1 VEFRPTFAK
10 ERSPPFVIRL
20 PRPSTREGGVFDAS
34 QGVQSGTLLKLSQT
48 MLRTFSLPAVT
59 EIEARC
65 SFSSASP
72 IYQLRFVIHHIRAQI
87 GNPHTG
93 R

>member
-1 VEFRPTFAK
+1 M
-10 ERSPPFVIRL
+10 
-20 PRPSTREGGVFDAS
+20 GVGFDAS
-34 QGVQSGTLLKLSQT
+34 HGVKVGTVLKLSQT
-48 MLRTFSLPAVT
+48 TLRTFSLPAVT

-65 SFSSASP
+65 SFSSARP
-72 IYQLRFVIHHIRAQI
+72 LRQLRFVIHHIKAQI